1 MTRVTGDCYYPLP
14 MIVPAPSRLD
24 EAGAEDLL
32 DRIARLTCVPAAIDC
47 SGVRFVDPYGV
58 LVLLAV
64 GLSTPFRGGRAWGL
78 ILPRDPAVLA
88 WLSRCGARRL
98 VEKLFIVDAAADA
111 EDMSRGESA
120 RDPVL
125 LEVALVREGI
135 DVHRAVARIK
145 ARADL
150 LLVARLGYS
159 GLAADRFTVAMAEIC
174 QNVVDH
180 SGGPGLALA
189 QCYLHAGG
197 GPEIRLAVADV
208 GVGVRASLA
217 PRYADRLP
225 PGSWDDRSAIRL
237 AFRRGVTGSG
247 NPDRGLGLAAVA
259 DMVRAWGGKLRLRSG
274 TAACEVGAHPGE
286 RDRLAPFPGTQVNI
300 TLPQAAGRQ

>member
-1 MTRVTGDCYYPLP
+1 MLVA
-14 MIVPAPSRLD
+14 APPRLD
-24 EAGAEDLL
+24 EAGAEELL
-32 DRIARLTCVPAAIDC
+32 DRIGRLAGVPDAIDG

-58 LVLLAV
+58 LVLLAI
-64 GLSTPFRGGRAWGL
+64 GLSAPYRRERAWGL
-78 ILPRDPAVLA
+78 ALPRDPAVLS
-88 WLSRCGARRL
+88 WLERCGARRL
-98 VEKLFIVDAAADA
+98 IEKLFVVDQPSAGADG
-111 EDMSRGESA
+111 DRRDGG

-125 LEVALVREGI
+125 LEVALVREGA

-150 LLVARLGYS
+150 LLVSRLGYS
-159 GLAADRFTVAMAEIC
+159 GLAADRFTVALAEVC

-189 QCYLHAGG
+189 QCYLRPGG

-208 GVGVRASLA
+208 GIGVRASLA

-225 PGSWDDRSAIRL
+225 GSWDDRAAVRL

-247 NPDRGLGLAAVA
+247 DPDRGLGLAAVA
-259 DMVRAWGGKLRLRSG
+259 DMVRAWGGTLRLRSG
-274 TAACEVGAHPGE
+274 TAACTVGAHPGE
-286 RDRLAPFPGTQVNI
+286 RSGLAAFPGTQVAVH
-300 TLPQAAGRQ
+300 LPHAALP

>member
-1 MTRVTGDCYYPLP
+1 
-14 MIVPAPSRLD
+14 MILPAPSRLD
-24 EAGAEDLL
+24 EAGAEALL
-32 DRIARLTCVPAAIDC
+32 DRIARLSCVPDAIDC
-47 SGVRFVDPYGV
+47 AGIRFADPYGM

-64 GLSTPFRGGRAWGL
+64 GLSAPYRRGRAWGL

-88 WLSRCGARRL
+88 WFERCGARRL
-98 VEKLFIVDAAADA
+98 LEKLFIVDETATD
-111 EDMSRGESA
+111 DDTPRRDSG

-125 LEVALVREGI
+125 LEVALVREGA

-150 LLVARLGYS
+150 LLVSRLGYS
-159 GLAADRFTVAMAEIC
+159 GLAADRFTVAMAEVC

-189 QCYLHAGG
+189 QCYLRAGG

-208 GVGVRASLA
+208 GIGVRASLA

-225 PGSWDDRSAIRL
+225 GSWDDRSAVRL

-247 NPDRGLGLAAVA
+247 DPDRGLGLAAVA
-259 DMVRAWGGKLRLRSG
+259 DMVRAWGGTLRLRSG

-286 RDRLAPFPGTQVNI
+286 RVGLTPFPGTQVDI
-300 TLPQAAGRQ
+300 RLPQAERR